1 MEVAVRKKLR
11 RIFDNNGNNSTDFSP
26 ITACGNRMDAMQ
38 PDSSYVADFF
48 RYSGLSDRNR
58 KTSAQR

>member
-11 RIFDNNGNNSTDFSP
+11 RIFTIMGTTALIFT

-38 PDSSYVADFF
+38 LDSSYVADFLIF
-48 RYSGLSDRNR
+48 R
-58 KTSAQR
+58 TQ